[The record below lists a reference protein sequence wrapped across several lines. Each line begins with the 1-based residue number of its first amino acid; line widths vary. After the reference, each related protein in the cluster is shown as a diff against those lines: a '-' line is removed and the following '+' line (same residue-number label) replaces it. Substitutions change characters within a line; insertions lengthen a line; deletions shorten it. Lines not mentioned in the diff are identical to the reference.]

1 MQKKVAL
8 RRFGVVAGLTA
19 GLIGI
24 GGVSASAFADSPN
37 TGDAIIGAKVCP
49 PGYVGVVVTFNGNDA
64 SVCTNI

>member
-24 GGVSASAFADSPN
+24 GGVTAGAFAA
-37 TGDAIIGAKVCP
+37 DARGVLPTSSCP
-49 PGYVGVVVTFNGNDA
+49 PGYTGVVITVSSIDA
-64 SVCTNI
+64 SVCENI